1 MGLRSQR
8 LSQAQA
14 GEGELELRWQR
25 PALGKDGGRK
35 RRKAAVD
42 LDLEQLPGDWID
54 GVGWGRKS
62 QRKKKSLNRDQ
73 ETLY

>member
-42 LDLEQLPGDWID
+42 LDLELQGDWE
-54 GVGWGRKS
+54 R
-62 QRKKKSLNRDQ
+62 
-73 ETLY
+73 